1 MMRLYRRLAAP
12 LLFLSLLAAPS
23 PAAAYSVLAHEAM
36 IDAAWETHLAPL
48 LAQRFPGTP
57 PDALQKARAFAYGGS
72 LIQDLGYYPFGSA
85 FFTNL
90 VHYVLSGAFVESLI
104 RESTDV
110 NELAFAL
117 GALAHYTSDN
127 LGHPNATNRA
137 VPILFPDVRAD
148 VGPEALYADSP
159 KSHVMTEFAFDV
171 LQIARGTFKSD
182 VYQDLIGFEVAAPV
196 LERAFLATYGMELE
210 SVFGDVDLAIGTYRW
225 AASQVVPDVTRVAWE
240 QKRDDILAANPG
252 ATQDTVV
259 YAVTRRQFEERF
271 GTTYRKPG
279 FFARL
284 VLAIFRVLPKIGP
297 FKPLAFEPLTPETE
311 RMFLDSFDA
320 SVAAYRTSL
329 AAVGAG
335 PLMLGDLDLDSGE
348 PPAPGRNSLA
358 DETYIELLEEL
369 ERMPLTLATGILRA
383 EIGAYVSGLGVREPL
398 P

>member
-1 MMRLYRRLAAP
+1 MTRLFTRRAAP
-12 LLFLSLLAAPS
+12 LLFLWMLAAPS

-36 IDAAWETHLAPL
+36 IDAAWEQHLVRIL
-48 LAQRFPGTP
+48 SQRFPGTP
-57 PDALQKARAFAYGGS
+57 PEALQKARAFAYGGS

-85 FFTNL
+85 FFSNM
-90 VHYVLSGAFVESLI
+90 VHYVRSGTFVESLI
-104 RESTDV
+104 REAADV

-137 VPILFPDVRAD
+137 VPLLFPDVRAEF
-148 VGPEALYADSP
+148 GAEALYADSP

-182 VYQDLIGFEVAAPV
+182 TYQDLIGFEVAAPV
-196 LERAFLATYGMELE
+196 LERAFLATYGLELE
-210 SVFGDVDLAIGTYRW
+210 SVFGDVGLAIGTYRW

-240 QKRDDILAANPG
+240 QKRDDILAATPG
-252 ATQDTVV
+252 ATQETVV
-259 YAVTRRQFEERF
+259 YSVTRREFEERY
-271 GTTYRKPG
+271 GATYRRPG
-279 FFARL
+279 LFARI

-329 AAVGAG
+329 DAVAAG
-335 PLMLGDLDLDSGE
+335 PVMLGDLDLDSGE
-348 PPAPGRNSLA
+348 APVPGRNSLA
-358 DETYIELLEEL
+358 DETYIELLEQLEEL
-369 ERMPLTLATGILRA
+369 PLTPVTGILRA
-383 EIGAYVSGLGVREPL
+383 EIGAYVTGLGVRAPL

>member
-1 MMRLYRRLAAP
+1 MIPSYRRLAAP
-12 LLFLSLLAAPS
+12 LLFLMMLAAPS

-36 IDAAWETHLAPL
+36 VDAAWEQHLVRIL
-48 LAQRFPGTP
+48 SQRFPGTAP
-57 PDALQKARAFAYGGS
+57 EALQKARAFAYGGS

-85 FFTNL
+85 FFSNL
-90 VHYVLSGAFVESLI
+90 VHYVRSGTFVESLI

-110 NELAFAL
+110 NELAFAV

-127 LGHPNATNRA
+127 LGHPNATNRV
-137 VPILFPDVRAD
+137 VPILFPEVRAE
-148 VGPEALYADSP
+148 VGPEALYVDSP

-196 LERAFLATYGMELE
+196 LERAFLATYGLELG

-225 AASQVVPDVTRVAWE
+225 AASQVVPDITRVAWE

-259 YAVTRRQFEERF
+259 YGVTRRQFEERF

-279 FFARL
+279 FFARF
-284 VLAIFRVLPKIGP
+284 VLALFRVLPKIGP

-329 AAVGAG
+329 DAVAAG

-369 ERMPLTLATGILRA
+369 ERMPLTPATGILRA
-383 EIGAYVSGLGVREPL
+383 EIGAYVSGLGVRAPL